1 MCSSVVQQLIVDVVN
16 QKVTNGELFTAYD
29 ISKCV
34 QAEEKKQGLPFT
46 RHLEIKGDVHRAIA
60 PHLVEN
66 GGGYARTLVPI
77 ANPQPWLYHPI
88 NADPANYIPYGA
100 TQPIGSTVNVLTP
113 PAAPSLGGN
122 GKTKMLPGGVMQP
135 PPADDGATALG
146 KAITAP
152 VAAPP
157 LPASD
162 DDDDFQNRSPD
173 ARGTLCVPSQLLH
186 EAGIYPG
193 DKTVVVTVERL
204 EKHPAFQKYIRRRSK
219 FKAHDEKNEGR
230 VGDKVL
236 IQECRPLSRNKSW
249 RVVSI
254 LERQE

>member
-1 MCSSVVQQLIVDVVN
+1 LIVDVVN

-193 DKTVVVTVERL
+193 DKTVVVAGAKADGKPCLLVRKQNEADTGLTEYTVDVHGNVRIT
-204 EKHPAFQKYIRRRSK
+204 AFTLVQGKLPGPTYNFEGK
-219 FKAHDEKNEGR
+219 DNE
-230 VGDKVL
+230 VYVL
-236 IQECRPLSRNKSW
+236 
-249 RVVSI
+249 
-254 LERQE
+254 